1 MNTAYFWRFVR
12 GRLQTGP
19 NLTNNQTSQISQQ
32 ISMEYLKNR
41 VLKQQSPRATE
52 EEVAIQT
59 LSNRLQHATL
69 AADRRSAVL
78 GLKSFS
84 RQFRESV
91 VEYGLRPL
99 LLTLDKDGDN
109 PTMAK
114 AILETLI
121 ILFLRGDK
129 PDNDAGGWIAN
140 QSRFQNGKY
149 PSPLLMTNVEEDQFS
164 IWIADEVTSGENHL
178 QVLTNILKDSQ
189 DYHIRLYTLQLFE
202 FLVSTRATRTKECL
216 INIPLAVPTIV
227 SLLNDAY
234 DPVRNEA
241 ILVLMALVNNNFN
254 IQKLVAFEN
263 TFDRLFEI
271 IDEEGGI
278 RGSIVVQ
285 DCLTLLTNLLMYNAS
300 NQKYFLETEGIP
312 KLAKLL
318 AEPIEETLEDGMYD
332 EEGNPILAPPIIWTE
347 QRLQNMSI
355 ALEICKSFV
364 NEDDPEIH
372 RNQGKLFLAGIF
384 FCTMRL
390 VFSPLTENPIR
401 KTALQ
406 ITGDLIAGNSELQL
420 QFSQIDVPYI
430 DPSLPTQLQKFEG
443 PIPAPVALLN
453 WALLSNSVHI
463 FEIRL
468 AAVYCLRCF
477 FKDNSESKIAFV
489 TDQAKASQNPNF
501 YDETDQPA
509 PEDEEQ
515 LANGSTKGD
524 EVASNATPTSEEN
537 TVKTPIANIFST
549 LMDFDFENKL
559 NPYRVW
565 FAATILIYLFEDC
578 PENRQLAR
586 ELRVG
591 DAEEGEEVMSS
602 IQAIAGILTTALD
615 YQDPRI
621 AIGLILLLTI
631 WFYEDFDAVNDFL
644 SDSSLIKSFVVF
656 LSKNSAE
663 ASDLVLGMCSIL
675 VGISY
680 EFTQKN
686 SPVPRTEMHSLVT
699 KGLGANNYA
708 LKVKQFKDCEEFR
721 EFTDPLSEEVER
733 DSMGLPKVYFIS
745 NYVDLIKDNYYRIR
759 KALSHSPLVEPHIK
773 ISYELLEELERKN
786 GELATVLQECKDQAE
801 QNETNYKAEIQK
813 ARGDFEE
820 SQALLQKSTVEVS
833 LLRELEVEMTD
844 KIETISSELKRIEN
858 EKSKFER
865 DSEQYSAELNKIS
878 RQIYSNEGS
887 LTQLK
892 QKLADTDDAKTKAED
907 GINKMS
913 RELFQLTR
921 EKKDLESKITKLE
934 KEIVQLKSYGQK
946 AVKDYESQLASV
958 RKTNDELK
966 AKIKI
971 LEQLLR
977 ELTTERENS
986 MLRLRELHSRVN
998 DAEAG
1003 NEHLMEKLRTAAT
1016 VVQDLR
1022 SSNLEYN
1029 QQIEEL
1035 KFALSNNVQNS
1046 QDNQRMQAELNSL
1059 RDRNLAL
1066 ASMINT
1072 MKDNVNQD
1080 SDSTQKSLLEA
1091 LEEKSKHEISL
1102 KSLVHEIEMLKQDLS
1117 SESANLQ
1124 HYQSSYQSAM
1134 QQLAV
1139 KEGEI
1144 SQSNSR
1150 LEEMVSQVNS
1160 LTENVHK
1167 LREGE
1172 KLLQSQLLDKEQQI
1186 SSVQNELREAAETA
1200 STLQS
1205 TLEKQLTNIRDQLT
1219 EHETT
1224 SNNAKDNYDKLRQE
1238 FDDLQVKYRQLVEV
1252 QDETTSMELSES
1264 VKEADK
1270 QEAEKLQNELQVCA
1284 DLLLKKGQEIALA
1297 ETKIANLEEELKGLS
1312 ESAAKTKSELEK
1324 SLLESENKHEKLSLT
1339 IVELEKKHDQ
1349 LITELESLKKVHSE
1363 ELQALEYKFDEQLQ
1377 HQSDSHASSQ
1387 EALKN
1392 EYRVVLEKQNGDI
1405 QRAIADNDALKNEYE
1420 STRLV
1425 LQELQIKAASYEEA
1439 KSLAEQRA
1447 SELHD
1452 TTASL
1457 QEELTVAR
1465 NEKVDLEEKLH
1476 KLEGDLSRRDSVAS
1490 SSHQN
1495 GTSDDGVKDVL
1506 TKEIASKIS
1515 ELMAKDQ
1522 MISDIKRKLESSTIA
1537 LEDLTERNEELEK
1550 AEKLRSQLEKKVQ
1563 TLEADM
1569 EKAITLNDNLN
1580 QQLDDKTEELK
1591 QKLFDFK
1598 ADTDSLKEEIFNHS
1612 GVEKELTKQIQSLEK
1627 ELKKRV
1633 AEHEKDR
1640 KSFAGGAEPVLK
1652 QYGEQVENL
1661 EATIRS
1667 LKLELETQLK
1677 EVQASY
1683 DEKFSQLENEKQT
1696 FVSRCEELTNQLTA
1710 FETTR
1715 LELSANEKELQ
1726 ETIKQLKETLEEQED
1741 QLRVKEVEAESLK
1754 SELAAKVEDLS
1765 KSHSALSEKE
1775 SEFLSR
1781 DEQSTSSLNQLE
1793 DELRVS
1799 KEEIASKQLEIR
1811 NLMFEIE
1818 SMTSD
1823 AESQKQKVSELS
1835 SHIHDNS
1842 KIKSELEKKVS
1853 NLNDVINSLQEKLE
1867 KSSSIVEEKTAEI
1880 LKLDSKLKAVLAD
1893 FKVFEEHQR
1902 TLKALEA
1909 EISDLKQ
1916 KLNEMQNENK
1926 ELIKRSTEVNDQ
1938 HKISLEKWESD
1949 EKTLKEKLSIKVAE
1963 VEKLTSEISSVR
1975 AERAKLEKDNTQFKT
1990 RLENNALSKAQLES
2004 EIRAL
2009 SNEME
2014 VKSLSDSEQTKRIA
2028 MLESRAKE
2036 SDDLVFDLK
2045 TKLGDYVEEKM
2056 DMESHLEKCRS
2067 ECEKL
2072 EYDVQ
2077 SLLTEKKKVSL
2088 RLEAQEHLVK
2098 DLQTSEQKMS
2108 GDVSTSKKQIENLES
2123 KLKLETK
2130 SLEDASKTLA
2140 ETARLLETEKSERE
2154 KAKSQNE
2161 SLAKELEKLKKEHLA
2176 EKQHWE
2182 TLSAESNLETSK
2194 LQKELSGEKT
2204 KLESTERELQSAQ
2217 QGVANLTSEITQA
2230 RENDEHQALNEQIAL
2245 LKEQL
2250 AAKERVEAD
2259 FEDLVLLWEEQEKKM
2274 LRYKTQLISL
2284 DQYQSSDEDESD
2296 DDDEE
2301 S

>member
-1 MNTAYFWRFVR
+1 
-12 GRLQTGP
+12 
-19 NLTNNQTSQISQQ
+19 
-32 ISMEYLKNR
+32 MEYLKNR
-41 VLKQQSPRATE
+41 VLKQQSPRAPE

-99 LLTLDKDGDN
+99 LLTLNKDGDN
-109 PTMAK
+109 PAMAK

-129 PDNDAGGWIAN
+129 PDNDAGGWIAS

-149 PSPLLMTNVEEDQFS
+149 PSPLLMTNVEADQFS

-227 SLLNDAY
+227 SLLNDVY

-300 NQKYFLETEGIP
+300 NQKYFLETEGVP

-318 AEPIEETLEDGMYD
+318 AEPIEETLEEGLYD
-332 EEGNPILAPPIIWTE
+332 EDGNPILAPSIIWTE

-372 RNQGKLFLAGIF
+372 RNQDKFFLAGIF

-390 VFSPLTENPIR
+390 VFSPLTETPIR

-430 DPSLPTQLQKFEG
+430 DPSLPTQLQKFER
-443 PIPAPVALLN
+443 PIPAPVALLD

-477 FKDNSESKIAFV
+477 FKDNTESKIAFL

-501 YDETDQPA
+501 YEEMDQPQ
-509 PEDEEQ
+509 PDEEEKP
-515 LANGSTKGD
+515 ANGSTKGD
-524 EVASNATPTSEEN
+524 EVASNTTATSEEN
-537 TVKTPIANIFST
+537 TVKTPIANIFSA

-586 ELRVG
+586 ELKVG

-602 IQAIAGILTTALD
+602 IQAVAGILTTALD
-615 YQDPRI
+615 DQDPRI
-621 AIGLILLLTI
+621 AIGLIQLLTI

-675 VGISY
+675 VGTSY
-680 EFTQKN
+680 EFSQKN
-686 SPVPRTEMHSLVT
+686 SPIPRTEMHSLVT

-733 DSMGLPKVYFIS
+733 DSTGLPKVYFIS

-759 KALSHSPLVEPHIK
+759 KALSHSPLVEPQIK
-773 ISYELLEELERKN
+773 ISYELLEELEKKN
-786 GELATVLQECKDQAE
+786 GELSTILQECKDRAE
-801 QNETNYKAEIQK
+801 QNEANYKAEIQK
-813 ARGDFEE
+813 AKGDFEE
-820 SQALLQKSTVEVS
+820 SQALLEKSTDEVN
-833 LLRELEVEMTD
+833 LLRELEGEMTD
-844 KIETISSELKRIEN
+844 KIETISGELKRIES
-858 EKSKFER
+858 ERRKFER
-865 DSEQYSAELNKIS
+865 DSEQYSAELNKAS
-878 RQIYSNEGS
+878 RQNYSNEGS
-887 LTQLK
+887 LSQLK

-921 EKKDLESKITKLE
+921 EKKDLESKITKLD
-934 KEIVQLKSYGQK
+934 KEIAQLKTYSQK

-958 RKTNDELK
+958 RKTNEELK

-971 LEQLLR
+971 LEQQLR
-977 ELTTERENS
+977 ELTAERENS
-986 MLRLRELHSRVN
+986 MLRMRELHSRVN

-1029 QQIEEL
+1029 HQIEEL

-1046 QDNQRMQAELNSL
+1046 QDSQRIQIELDSL

-1066 ASMINT
+1066 ESMINA
-1072 MKDNVNQD
+1072 MKDNLNQD
-1080 SDSTQKSLLEA
+1080 SESTQKSLLEV

-1102 KSLVHEIEMLKQDLS
+1102 KSLVHEIELLKHDLS

-1124 HYQSSYQSAM
+1124 HCQSSYQSAM
-1134 QQLAV
+1134 QQIAI

-1160 LTENVHK
+1160 LTENIHK

-1172 KLLQSQLLDKEQQI
+1172 SLLQSQLQNKEQEI
-1186 SSVQNELREAAETA
+1186 SSVQNELTEAVEAASTMRTA
-1200 STLQS
+1200 
-1205 TLEKQLTNIRDQLT
+1205 LEKQLTNIRDQLT
-1219 EHETT
+1219 ERETT
-1224 SNNAKDNYDKLRQE
+1224 SNKAKEYYDKLRQE
-1238 FDDLQVKYRQLVEV
+1238 FDDLQVKYRQLGDAQAEA
-1252 QDETTSMELSES
+1252 TSTQLSEN
-1264 VKEADK
+1264 VKENDK
-1270 QEAEKLQNELQVCA
+1270 QDFEKLQIELKECA
-1284 DLLLKKGQEIALA
+1284 ERLAKKAEEISLA
-1297 ETKIANLEEELKGLS
+1297 ETKIANLEEELNRLS

-1324 SLLESENKHEKLSLT
+1324 SLLESENKHEKLSST
-1339 IVELEKKHDQ
+1339 IVELEKNQDQ
-1349 LITELESLKKVHSE
+1349 LTSELESLKKVHSE

-1387 EALKN
+1387 EAQKN
-1392 EYRVVLEKQNGDI
+1392 EYRAVMEKKNGDI
-1405 QRAIADNDALKNEYE
+1405 QKAIADHDVLKNEYE
-1420 STRLV
+1420 NTRLV
-1425 LQELQIKAASYEEA
+1425 LQELEIKAASYEDA
-1439 KSLAEQRA
+1439 KSLAEQQI
-1447 SELHD
+1447 SELQD
-1452 TTASL
+1452 TIARL
-1457 QEELTVAR
+1457 QEELAVAR
-1465 NEKVDLEEKLH
+1465 NEKVELDEKLH
-1476 KLEGDLSRRDSVAS
+1476 KLEDDFLKRGSVAS
-1490 SSHQN
+1490 SFHLN
-1495 GTSDDGVKDVL
+1495 GSSDDGFKDVL

-1537 LEDLTERNEELEK
+1537 LEDLTERNEELER
-1550 AEKLRSQLEKKVQ
+1550 ADKLKSQLEKKVQ

-1569 EKAITLNDNLN
+1569 ENAITLNDNLN

-1598 ADTDSLKEEIFNHS
+1598 ADTNSLKEEIFNRS

-1652 QYGEQVENL
+1652 QYGEQVADL
-1661 EATIRS
+1661 ESTIQS
-1667 LKLELETQLK
+1667 LKLELETHLK
-1677 EVQASY
+1677 EAQASY
-1683 DEKFSQLENEKQT
+1683 DENFSQLKKEKQT
-1696 FVSRCEELTNQLTA
+1696 LVSRCEELTNQLTA
-1710 FETTR
+1710 HETTR
-1715 LELSANEKELQ
+1715 LELSANEQELQ
-1726 ETIKQLKETLEEQED
+1726 EKIQQLKEALEEKKD
-1741 QLRVKEVEAESLK
+1741 QLRLKEVEADSLK
-1754 SELAAKVEDLS
+1754 SELAVKVEDLA
-1765 KSHSALSEKE
+1765 KSLSASSEKE
-1775 SEFLSR
+1775 SEFLTKE
-1781 DEQSTSSLNQLE
+1781 EQRASSLKQLE
-1793 DELRVS
+1793 DELHAS
-1799 KEEIASKQLEIR
+1799 KEEIASKQLEIK
-1811 NLMFEIE
+1811 NLMSEID
-1818 SMTSD
+1818 SMISE
-1823 AESQKQKVSELS
+1823 AKSQKQKVSELL
-1835 SHIHDNS
+1835 SHIQDDS
-1842 KIKSELEKKVS
+1842 KLKSELESKIS
-1853 NLNDVINSLQEKLE
+1853 NLNDVINSLQEKLDT
-1867 KSSSIVEEKTAEI
+1867 SNSIVEEKTSEI
-1880 LKLDSKLKAVLAD
+1880 LKLDSQLEAVLAD
-1893 FKVFEEHQR
+1893 FKISEEHQR
-1902 TLKALEA
+1902 TLDALEA
-1909 EISDLKQ
+1909 EISDLMQ
-1916 KLNEMQNENK
+1916 KLNETQNENK
-1926 ELIKRSTEVNDQ
+1926 KLIKRSAEISDQ
-1938 HKISLEKWESD
+1938 HKSSLEKWESD
-1949 EKTLKEKLSIKVAE
+1949 EKTLKEKLSLKVAE
-1963 VEKLTSEISSVR
+1963 VEKLTSEISSLR
-1975 AERAKLEKDNTQFKT
+1975 AESVKLEKDNTQFKI
-1990 RLENNALSKAQLES
+1990 RIENNALSKAQLES

-2009 SNEME
+2009 SDE
-2014 VKSLSDSEQTKRIA
+2014 VELKSLSDSEHTKRIA
-2028 MLESRAKE
+2028 ILELRAKE

-2056 DMESHLEKCRS
+2056 DMESHLEKCIS
-2067 ECEKL
+2067 ECEELKNEVETL
-2072 EYDVQ
+2072 M
-2077 SLLTEKKKVSL
+2077 TEKKKLKSD
-2088 RLEAQEHLVK
+2088 LEARERFVK
-2098 DLQTSEQKMS
+2098 DLQISEQKMS
-2108 GDVSTSKKQIENLES
+2108 GDVSASKEEVENLES
-2123 KLKLETK
+2123 KLKLATK
-2130 SLEDASKTLA
+2130 SLEDTSKTLA
-2140 ETARLLETEKSERE
+2140 ETARLLESEKSEGE

-2161 SLAKELEKLKKEHLA
+2161 SLAEELEKLKKVHRA
-2176 EKQHWE
+2176 EKQNWE
-2182 TLSAESNLETSK
+2182 ALSAESNAETTK
-2194 LQKELSGEKT
+2194 LQRELSGEKT
-2204 KLESTERELQSAQ
+2204 KLESTERELQSTQ
-2217 QGVANLTSEITQA
+2217 HEVARLTSEITQVRQSLESDVRSTA
-2230 RENDEHQALNEQIAL
+2230 SISAESDEHQALNEQIAL

-2274 LRYKTQLISL
+2274 LGYKAQLISL
-2284 DQYQSSDEDESD
+2284 GQYQSSEEDESD